1 MLAQVSVEFMVLV
14 SILILILLLTI
25 NYSSSFYLQINLEK
39 NYNDAQ
45 AISDQVASEINLA
58 LKAGD
63 GYSRIFF
70 IPYKISDTFDYNM
83 KVDNYLVTV
92 SWSNRFT
99 QSIISSKNIT
109 GSLAKGQNLIKN
121 MDGIV
126 YVNQ

>member
-1 MLAQVSVEFMVLV
+1 MEFMVLV

-25 NYSSSFYLQINLEK
+25 NYNSSFFLRMSLEK

-45 AISDQVASEINLA
+45 SISDQVASEINLA

-70 IPYKISDTFDYNM
+70 IPYKISDAFDYEI

-99 QSIISSKNIT
+99 QSVILSKNIT
-109 GSLAKGQNLIKN
+109 GSLVKGQNLIKN
-121 MDGIV
+121 INGIV